1 MRKRID
7 LSNILGISI
16 NNISDEFVL
25 HFKILENDYR
35 YSSPRRNE
43 IISTIAEAYFKHTNS
58 RLKFSNVKEEPLKN
72 YVTYTKYKKDDE
84 SYTVMKKEDN
94 CYIEDIL
101 NSNKKEKIEQKTD
114 DGNDKLKIEDNDKD
128 KKLGDNLIQMDEK
141 NNYDLHTVSDKNPF
155 STALI
160 GGAIATGAGVTAA
173 GGSIVACL
181 VFDSIFLMSTAGEV
195 FTAGFTL
202 LGGVAFTGI
211 GLIVAVPSL
220 LGFGAYKLYRM
231 NKENKRKE
239 FFKDFDEPKMKPEK
253 EVYLHAINKID
264 NYFNKYIS
272 NSDNETN
279 YRITSIQNY
288 INSIIDIYINI
299 DDNRFNS
306 SLELIKNDNSQDK
319 IEELI
324 KKMNYEVTIILKNIA
339 KIRAELM
346 RTLTSSVNTD
356 IKKIFDEGIPY
367 FKEFIMNFGPLRIDE
382 ENEKIIK
389 ENIEKLIQEIKWILE
404 NKMQN
409 SFKNFDSKVFIK
421 SFDAYLNQKYEEK
434 RKYENDFDQKIFI
447 SNCNDFLIE
456 PISDKS
462 KNYGV
467 LSLYIRFAKIVQDIA
482 AKNKDLHFNKN
493 KEKLQNMMQES
504 TINQTFNPNNILGN
518 SSEKEHEETPIN
530 NKINK
535 SNINNNINECFDM
548 PPSLPVNS
556 QNMMMP
562 NANQGNM
569 MPNANQ
575 GDMIPNMIQ
584 GNMMPNVIQ
593 GNMMPNMI
601 QGNMMPNANQGNMMP
616 NMIQGNMMPNVIQG
630 NMMPNM
636 IQGNIMPNAINPLIN
651 SYNNIFPVI
660 NQAPLS
666 NSYPNINPINNFNNN
681 NNSQIFKNDE
691 NFTLTFIIIGQNV
704 ENIKLDVQAKSSS
717 TIKNTINN
725 FAIKVGNNIKYIK
738 KYLIDDKILLDPS
751 SEETLQ
757 EKGINEQTKIM
768 AYNE

>member
-58 RLKFSNVKEEPLKN
+58 RMKFSNIKEEPLKN
-72 YVTYTKYKKDDE
+72 YVTYTKNKKDDE
-84 SYTVMKKEDN
+84 SYTAMKKEDN

-101 NSNKKEKIEQKTD
+101 NSNKKEKIEQKND
-114 DGNDKLKIEDNDKD
+114 DGNDKLKVEDNEKD

-141 NNYDLHTVSDKNPF
+141 NNYDLHIISDKNPF

-173 GGSIVACL
+173 GGSIAACL
-181 VFDSIFLMSTAGEV
+181 IFDSIFLMSTAGEV

-202 LGGVAFTGI
+202 LGGIAFTGI

-220 LGFGAYKLYRM
+220 LGFGAYKLYKM

-253 EVYLHAINKID
+253 EVYLHSINKID
-264 NYFNKYIS
+264 NYFSKYTS

-279 YRITSIQNY
+279 YRIINIQNY
-288 INSIIDIYINI
+288 INSIIDIYISI
-299 DDNRFNS
+299 DNNRFNS
-306 SLELIKNDNSQDK
+306 SLELIKNDNNQDK

-346 RTLTSSVNTD
+346 RILTSSVNTD

-367 FKEFIMNFGPLRIDE
+367 FKEFIKNFGPLRIDE
-382 ENEKIIK
+382 ENEKIINEK
-389 ENIEKLIQEIKWILE
+389 IEKLTQEIKWILE

-409 SFKNFDSKVFIK
+409 GFKNFDSKVFIK

-434 RKYENDFDQKIFI
+434 RKYDNDFNPKTFI

-467 LSLYIRFAKIVQDIA
+467 LSLYIKFTKIVQDIA
-482 AKNKDLHFNKN
+482 AKNKDLHYNIYNLF
-493 KEKLQNMMQES
+493 MQR
-504 TINQTFNPNNILGN
+504 
-518 SSEKEHEETPIN
+518 
-530 NKINK
+530 
-535 SNINNNINECFDM
+535 
-548 PPSLPVNS
+548 
-556 QNMMMP
+556 
-562 NANQGNM
+562 
-569 MPNANQ
+569 
-575 GDMIPNMIQ
+575 
-584 GNMMPNVIQ
+584 
-593 GNMMPNMI
+593 
-601 QGNMMPNANQGNMMP
+601 
-616 NMIQGNMMPNVIQG
+616 
-630 NMMPNM
+630 
-636 IQGNIMPNAINPLIN
+636 
-651 SYNNIFPVI
+651 
-660 NQAPLS
+660 
-666 NSYPNINPINNFNNN
+666 
-681 NNSQIFKNDE
+681 
-691 NFTLTFIIIGQNV
+691 
-704 ENIKLDVQAKSSS
+704 
-717 TIKNTINN
+717 
-725 FAIKVGNNIKYIK
+725 
-738 KYLIDDKILLDPS
+738 KIL
-751 SEETLQ
+751 
-757 EKGINEQTKIM
+757 
-768 AYNE
+768 